1 MGGLQAPML
10 SDKTQVYPWTSRHRH
25 KAVLASEEESVIGK
39 DPREGEIWA
48 GMATGDVM
56 LPVQREREKERER
69 RVRGRK
75 IKAREGE
82 GGR

>member
-1 MGGLQAPML
+1 MDLETQAQGSPGIRGG
-10 SDKTQVYPWTSRHRH
+10 
-25 KAVLASEEESVIGK
+25 IGNWK

-69 RVRGRK
+69 EAGEGEKNQGKRGRRGKVRG
-75 IKAREGE
+75 G
-82 GGR
+82 

>member
-1 MGGLQAPML
+1 MDLETQAQGSPGIRGG
-10 SDKTQVYPWTSRHRH
+10 
-25 KAVLASEEESVIGK
+25 IGNWK

-56 LPVQREREKERER
+56 LPVQREREKKKERER